1 MKNLF
6 DIKDNVTV
14 ITGGTGVLGRTIA
27 KYLALNGAK
36 VIILGRKEDVGQAIV
51 DDIKNDGGQCEFMKT
66 DVMDEACV
74 QKNCDDIIANFVR
87 IDTLLNAA
95 GGNMPG
101 ATIGPDKTFF
111 DLDAS
116 QFSKVLELNLTGTVI
131 PTQIFLKP
139 MVKQGKGSIINFS
152 SMAAFRPMTRVCGY
166 AAAKAG
172 ISNFTQY
179 MATECAKKFGEG
191 IRVNA
196 IAPGFFIT
204 EQNRSLLT
212 NPDGT
217 YTQRG
222 QDVIRQ
228 TPFGRMGEP
237 EELCGTIHYLMSDA
251 SKFVTGTVAVVD
263 GDKISVRDYEEAK
276 ERNVGGRNNLT
287 SDQTYEISN
296 STLEQMI
303 KDNIMGKEYEA
314 AGFGVTTD
322 ELMDQLTG
330 EKPHQWAIQ
339 NFGDGNGN
347 VDKQRVNDYIQNLS
361 TMPAEYYNQW
371 VEIEKYLKKDRL
383 EQKFNMDI
391 RSRFMGEIFRE

>member
-14 ITGGTGVLGRTIA
+14 ITGGTGVLGRAIA

-36 VIILGRKEDVGQAIV
+36 VIILGRKEEVGLQVVA
-51 DDIKNDGGQCEFMKT
+51 DIEAAGGQCEFLQP
-66 DVMDEACV
+66 DVMNQEVV
-74 QKNCDDIIANFVR
+74 QKNCDYIVEKYGR

-95 GGNMPG
+95 GGNMKG
-101 ATIGPDKTFF
+101 ATIAPDQNFF
-111 DLDAS
+111 DLEAS
-116 QFSKVLELNLTGTVI
+116 QFQTVLNLNLTGTVI
-131 PTQIFLKP
+131 PTQVFLKP

-172 ISNFTQY
+172 ISNFTAF

-212 NPDGT
+212 NPDGSF
-217 YTQRG
+217 TQRG

-251 SKFVTGTVAVVD
+251 AKFVTGTVAVVD
-263 GDKISVRDYEEAK
+263 G
-276 ERNVGGRNNLT
+276 
-287 SDQTYEISN
+287 
-296 STLEQMI
+296 
-303 KDNIMGKEYEA
+303 
-314 AGFGVTTD
+314 GFNAFA
-322 ELMDQLTG
+322 M
-330 EKPHQWAIQ
+330 
-339 NFGDGNGN
+339 
-347 VDKQRVNDYIQNLS
+347 
-361 TMPAEYYNQW
+361 
-371 VEIEKYLKKDRL
+371 
-383 EQKFNMDI
+383 
-391 RSRFMGEIFRE
+391 

>member
-1 MKNLF
+1 
-6 DIKDNVTV
+6 
-14 ITGGTGVLGRTIA
+14 
-27 KYLALNGAK
+27 
-36 VIILGRKEDVGQAIV
+36 
-51 DDIKNDGGQCEFMKT
+51 MKT
-66 DVMDEACV
+66 DVMDKAVV
-74 QKNCDDIIANFVR
+74 QQNFDDIIAKYGR

-101 ATIGPDKTFF
+101 ATITPDQTFF
-111 DLDAS
+111 DLQS
-116 QFSKVLELNLTGTVI
+116 EQFEKVLNLNLTGTVI

-139 MVKQGKGSIINFS
+139 MVEQGKGSIINFS

-172 ISNFTQY
+172 ISNFTAY

-228 TPFGRMGEP
+228 TPFGRMGDP
-237 EELCGTIHYLMSDA
+237 EELCGTVHYLMSDA

-263 GDKISVRDYEEAK
+263 G
-276 ERNVGGRNNLT
+276 
-287 SDQTYEISN
+287 
-296 STLEQMI
+296 
-303 KDNIMGKEYEA
+303 
-314 AGFGVTTD
+314 GFNTFA
-322 ELMDQLTG
+322 M
-330 EKPHQWAIQ
+330 
-339 NFGDGNGN
+339 
-347 VDKQRVNDYIQNLS
+347 
-361 TMPAEYYNQW
+361 
-371 VEIEKYLKKDRL
+371 
-383 EQKFNMDI
+383 
-391 RSRFMGEIFRE
+391 

>member
-6 DIKDNVTV
+6 DINGNVTV

-36 VIILGRKEDVGQAIV
+36 VIILGRKEEVGKEIV
-51 DDIKNDGGQCEFMKT
+51 DEIAKEGGSCEFMKT
-66 DVMDEACV
+66 DVMNAEAV
-74 QKNCDDIIANFVR
+74 QKNCDDIVAKYGR

-101 ATIGPDKTFF
+101 ATIAPDKTFF
-111 DLDAS
+111 DLDAQ
-116 QFSKVLELNLTGTVI
+116 QFSRVLELNLTGTVI

-139 MVKQGKGSIINFS
+139 MVEQGKGSIINFS

-172 ISNFTQY
+172 ISNFTAY
-179 MATECAKKFGEG
+179 MAAECAKKFGEG

-228 TPFGRMGEP
+228 TPFGRMGDP

-263 GDKISVRDYEEAK
+263 G
-276 ERNVGGRNNLT
+276 GF
-287 SDQTYEISN
+287 
-296 STLEQMI
+296 
-303 KDNIMGKEYEA
+303 NIFAM
-314 AGFGVTTD
+314 
-322 ELMDQLTG
+322 
-330 EKPHQWAIQ
+330 
-339 NFGDGNGN
+339 
-347 VDKQRVNDYIQNLS
+347 
-361 TMPAEYYNQW
+361 
-371 VEIEKYLKKDRL
+371 
-383 EQKFNMDI
+383 
-391 RSRFMGEIFRE
+391 

>member
-6 DIKDNVTV
+6 YIRGYVVV

-36 VIILGRKEDVGQAIV
+36 VIILGRKEEVGREIV
-51 DDIKNDGGQCEFMKT
+51 EEINEQGGECEFLKT
-66 DVMDEACV
+66 DVMNQEIV
-74 QKNCDDIIANFVR
+74 QQNCDYIIEKYGR

-95 GGNMPG
+95 GGNMKG
-101 ATIGPDKTFF
+101 ATIAPDQNFF
-111 DLDAS
+111 DLEAK
-116 QFSKVLELNLTGTVI
+116 QFQTVLDLNLTGTVI
-131 PTQIFLKP
+131 PTQVFLRP
-139 MVKQGKGSIINFS
+139 MVAQGKGSIINFS

-172 ISNFTQY
+172 ISNFTAF

-217 YTQRG
+217 FTQRG

-228 TPFGRMGEP
+228 TPFGRMGDP

-251 SKFVTGTVAVVD
+251 AKFVTGTVAVVD
-263 GDKISVRDYEEAK
+263 G
-276 ERNVGGRNNLT
+276 
-287 SDQTYEISN
+287 
-296 STLEQMI
+296 
-303 KDNIMGKEYEA
+303 
-314 AGFGVTTD
+314 GFNAYA
-322 ELMDQLTG
+322 M
-330 EKPHQWAIQ
+330 
-339 NFGDGNGN
+339 
-347 VDKQRVNDYIQNLS
+347 
-361 TMPAEYYNQW
+361 
-371 VEIEKYLKKDRL
+371 
-383 EQKFNMDI
+383 
-391 RSRFMGEIFRE
+391 

>member
-74 QKNCDDIIANFVR
+74 QKNCDDIIAKYGH

-263 GDKISVRDYEEAK
+263 GGF
-276 ERNVGGRNNLT
+276 NVFA
-287 SDQTYEISN
+287 
-296 STLEQMI
+296 M
-303 KDNIMGKEYEA
+303 
-314 AGFGVTTD
+314 
-322 ELMDQLTG
+322 
-330 EKPHQWAIQ
+330 
-339 NFGDGNGN
+339 
-347 VDKQRVNDYIQNLS
+347 
-361 TMPAEYYNQW
+361 
-371 VEIEKYLKKDRL
+371 
-383 EQKFNMDI
+383 
-391 RSRFMGEIFRE
+391 